1 MSSSK
6 SQVSAFNNP
15 SLLCVIG
22 LGKRSVL
29 CDGALQDE
37 HTDSGRGLVHHGFKV
52 SPVFL
57 KFINFL
63 VLQVLH
69 LYTEGYSWF

>member
-15 SLLCVIG
+15 SLVRLIG
-22 LGKRSVL
+22 LGKCSVL
-29 CDGALQDE
+29 CDGPLQDE
-37 HTDSGRGLVHHGFKV
+37 HADSGRGLVHHGFKV
-52 SPVFL
+52 SSVLF

-63 VLQVLH
+63 AL
-69 LYTEGYSWF
+69 